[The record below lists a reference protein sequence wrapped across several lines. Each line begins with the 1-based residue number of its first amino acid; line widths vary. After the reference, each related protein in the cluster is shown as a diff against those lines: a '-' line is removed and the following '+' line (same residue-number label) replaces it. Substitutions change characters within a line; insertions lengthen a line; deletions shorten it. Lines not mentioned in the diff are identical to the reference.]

1 MAQLYE
7 GLDRV
12 ELWPKLGRPFR
23 MGSLAQGDRDRVAEL
38 IANRSGEA
46 AGFAGYLL
54 AGHTGML
61 ATGLEWSTLWLDH
74 FPDDP
79 QFHRQAFAALEGLTE
94 ALSGPEA
101 EAGRMVL
108 AHLRPGAVDADAF
121 MTRVQALGGPVMQ
134 ALSGGD
140 YAAAGPLWS
149 DYFALAAALHDRLF
163 EFCWAYASAVLA
175 ELGQAR
181 AEQALSETLRS
192 CSFYEGA
199 WAGGMILDTGE
210 MAAVLAEHL
219 RAHFSGPDR
228 AGQAT
233 VREEEDFFLIELAPC
248 GSGQA
253 MRAGEAGRRPEF
265 GAFPEASPMTWGRT
279 DVPVYCAHCAVN
291 ELESVHR
298 LGYPRWVTEF
308 DPDASRPCAWKLY
321 KDPAR
326 IPQEYFDR
334 LGARRD
340 PSRFVA
346 LPVSGD

>member
-1 MAQLYE
+1 MAQLYQ
-7 GLDRV
+7 GTDRV
-12 ELWPKLGRPFR
+12 ELWDKLGRPFR
-23 MGSLAQGDRDRVAEL
+23 MGALVGGDRDRVAEL
-38 IANRSGEA
+38 ISSGSGEA

-61 ATGLEWSTLWLDH
+61 ATGLEWSTLWIDH
-74 FPDDP
+74 FPAHP
-79 QFHRQAFAALEGLTE
+79 QFHQQAYQALEQVTR
-94 ALSGPEA
+94 ALSGPPA

-108 AHLRPGAVDADAF
+108 AHLGPGAVDADAF
-121 MTRVQALGGPVMQ
+121 MARFQALGGPLME
-134 ALSGGD
+134 ALSQGD
-140 YAAAGPLWS
+140 YAAASQLWS
-149 DYFALAAALHDRLF
+149 DYYALATALHDRLF
-163 EFCWAYASAVLA
+163 EFCWAYASAVLG

-199 WAGGMILDTGE
+199 WAGGMILDTAE
-210 MAAVLAEHL
+210 MTAVLAEHL

-233 VREEEDFFLIELAPC
+233 IHEEADFFRIELAPC

-253 MRAGEAGRRPEF
+253 MRTGEPGQRPEF
-265 GAFPEASPMTWGRT
+265 AAFPEASPLTWSRS

-291 ELESVHR
+291 ELESVRR

-308 DPDASRPCAWKLY
+308 DPDPGRPCAWKLY

-334 LGARRD
+334 LGVERD

-346 LPVSGD
+346 LPVSPD

>member
-1 MAQLYE
+1 MTRVYE
-7 GLDRV
+7 GSDRV
-12 ELWPKLGRPFR
+12 ELWDKLGRPFR
-23 MGSLAQGDRDRVAEL
+23 MGALVQGDRDRVADL
-38 IANRSGEA
+38 IATGSSEA

-54 AGHTGML
+54 AGHAGML
-61 ATGLEWSTLWLDH
+61 ATGLEWSTLWIDH
-74 FPDDP
+74 FPTHP
-79 QFHRQAFAALEGLTE
+79 QFHQQAYQALEQVTS

-108 AHLRPGAVDADAF
+108 AHLRPDAVDADGF
-121 MTRVQALGGPVMQ
+121 MAKVQALGGPLME
-134 ALSGGD
+134 ALTQGD
-140 YAAAGPLWS
+140 YAAAGPLWQ
-149 DYFALAAALHDRLF
+149 DYYALAAAFHDRLF
-163 EFCWAYASAVLA
+163 EFCWAYASAVLK

-233 VREEEDFFLIELAPC
+233 VREEADFFVIELAPC

-253 MRAGEAGRRPEF
+253 MRAGEAGQRLEF
-265 GAFPEASPMTWGRT
+265 GSFSEASPMTWSRSG
-279 DVPVYCAHCAVN
+279 VPAYCAHCAVN
-291 ELESVHR
+291 ELESVRR

-308 DPDASRPCAWKLY
+308 DPDPSRPCAWKLY

-326 IPQEYFDR
+326 IPQHYFDR
-334 LGARRD
+334 LGVERD
-340 PSRFVA
+340 PSRFVS
-346 LPVSGD
+346 LPIRQD